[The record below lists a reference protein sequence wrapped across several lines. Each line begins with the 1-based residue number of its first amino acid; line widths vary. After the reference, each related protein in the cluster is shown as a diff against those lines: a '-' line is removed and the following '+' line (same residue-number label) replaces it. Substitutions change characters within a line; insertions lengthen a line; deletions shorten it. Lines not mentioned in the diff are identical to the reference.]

1 MTTYFKAIRPN
12 GTDFYTG
19 SVQWAPPEGHVG
31 EWVVRHPTSSEI
43 GSHLSKY
50 LSVATAPTDCAGM
63 KWPCRLLEVE
73 AVGEVTTPNRAFP
86 HKRAGVA
93 FRVLREAPATEAL
106 GPQGEHV
113 AALIRSIPDI
123 TGTTAARVALARR
136 AVLDAAWNA
145 SRKAS
150 RNATLDASREAA
162 LGAARDAAWDAS
174 REAALGAARDA
185 AWRAAS
191 RVASHATL
199 DATRDASREAVW
211 ALLVR
216 DLITTED
223 YEALTRPWRTAIGP
237 IHPDDPELD

>member
-1 MTTYFKAIRPN
+1 MTTYWKAVRPD
-12 GTDFYTG
+12 GTDFHTG
-19 SVQWAPPEGHVG
+19 TVQWAPPAGHVG
-31 EWVVRHPTSSEI
+31 EWLVRHPTASVI
-43 GSHLSKY
+43 GDGASGY
-50 LSVATAPTDCAGM
+50 LSVASVPTDCTGM
-63 KWPCRLLEVE
+63 GWPCRLLEVE

-93 FRVLREAPATEAL
+93 FRVLREVPATEAL
-106 GPQGEHV
+106 GPQGEHA
-113 AALIRSIPDI
+113 AALIRSIPAI
-123 TGTTAARVALARR
+123 TGTTANRVALARR

-174 REAALGAARDA
+174 REAALGASRDA

-199 DATRDASREAVW
+199 DATRDATREAVW

-216 DLITTED
+216 DLITTEQYD
-223 YEALTRPWRTAIGP
+223 ALTRPWRTAVGP
-237 IHPDDPELD
+237 IHPDDPAL